1 MPLQLVNPQTTT
13 VHSVETFNVHYL
25 IPTVHVPSIM
35 APPEASGPN
44 INLHLDKP
52 IQTNITF
59 KFLVDLP
66 NSRFWPLF
74 IVTYGAIIYT
84 VHCLTR

>member
-1 MPLQLVNPQTTT
+1 MPLQLVTTQTTT
-13 VHSVETFNVHYL
+13 VHSDETFNVHYL
-25 IPTVHVPSIM
+25 IPIVPSIM

-52 IQTNITF
+52 IQINITF

-74 IVTYGAIIYT
+74 IVTYGAIIYI
-84 VHCLTR
+84 VHRLPR